1 MDFPNVLSR
10 NQYRLLGLE
19 DTTIKWI
26 FQINMKMCESCGAD
40 DLSDYICIDPKAK
53 LEKNN
58 NPSN

>member
-1 MDFPNVLSR
+1 
-10 NQYRLLGLE
+10 
-19 DTTIKWI
+19 
-26 FQINMKMCESCGAD
+26 MCESCGAD